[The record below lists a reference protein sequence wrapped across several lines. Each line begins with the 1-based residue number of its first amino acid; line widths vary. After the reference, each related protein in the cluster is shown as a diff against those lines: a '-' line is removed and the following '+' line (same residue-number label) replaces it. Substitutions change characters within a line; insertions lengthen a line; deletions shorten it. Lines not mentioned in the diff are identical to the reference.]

1 MEHTVEI
8 DIWAL
13 VSACWRRI
21 WMIVACA
28 VIAGAVALCY
38 TLFFVTPMYEASAT
52 FYVNNSTTDGD
63 TSISSSDLSTAQR
76 LVLTYVNIIKSET
89 VLDKVI
95 AEGKLDMTT
104 AQLRGLMEA
113 KSVDETEMFRVS
125 ISHADPNTAANIA
138 NAIAAVAPTEIQN
151 IMIGSATKVIDYA
164 KVPKAPSSPSITK
177 NTILGGLIG
186 FVLAVAVVVAQQL
199 LDRRIKTEE
208 DLARIANVPVLGVIP
223 HFHSELKPA
232 YPSFGTDKKKKAA
245 R

>member
-1 MEHTVEI
+1 MERNVEI

-13 VSACWRRI
+13 ITACWRRI
-21 WMIVACA
+21 WMIAICA

-52 FYVNNSTTDGD
+52 FYVNNSSTGAN

-76 LVLTYVNIIKSET
+76 LVATYVNIIKSDS

-95 AEGKLDMTT
+95 EEGKLDLT
-104 AQLRGLMEA
+104 ATQLRKLMDAE
-113 KSVDETEMFRVS
+113 SVEETEMFRVS
-125 ISHADPNTAANIA
+125 ISHADPNMAANIA
-138 NAIAAVAPTEIQN
+138 NAVAAVAPTEIQN

-164 KVPKAPSSPSITK
+164 KVPQKPVSPSVPK
-177 NTILGGLIG
+177 NTILGGMIG

-208 DLARIANVPVLGVIP
+208 DLTRIASVPVLGVIP
-223 HFHSELKPA
+223 DFHSELKPA
-232 YPSFGTDKKKKAA
+232 YPSFGTNKKKKAV

>member
-1 MEHTVEI
+1 MERTVEI

-13 VSACWRRI
+13 LSACWKRV
-21 WMIVACA
+21 WLIVACA

-38 TLFFVTPMYEASAT
+38 TIFFVTPMYEASAT

-76 LVLTYVNIIKSET
+76 LVLTYVNIIKSDT

-104 AQLRGLMEA
+104 SQLRALMDA

-125 ISHADPNTAANIA
+125 ISHADPTMAANIA

-164 KVPKAPSSPSITK
+164 KVPQNPSSPSVAR

-199 LDRRIKTEE
+199 LDKRIKTEE

-223 HFHSELKPA
+223 DFYSELKPG
-232 YPSFGTDKKKKAA
+232 YPSFGTDKKKKAT

>member
-1 MEHTVEI
+1 
-8 DIWAL
+8 
-13 VSACWRRI
+13 
-21 WMIVACA
+21 
-28 VIAGAVALCY
+28 
-38 TLFFVTPMYEASAT
+38 
-52 FYVNNSTTDGD
+52 
-63 TSISSSDLSTAQR
+63 
-76 LVLTYVNIIKSET
+76 

-104 AQLRGLMEA
+104 AQLRGLMDA

-164 KVPKAPSSPSITK
+164 KVPQAPSSPSMTR
-177 NTILGGLIG
+177 NTILGGMIG
-186 FVLAVAVVVAQQL
+186 FLLAVAVVVAQQL

-208 DLARIANVPVLGVIP
+208 DLTRIANVPVLGVIP
-223 HFHSELKPA
+223 DFHSELKPA
-232 YPSFGTDKKKKAA
+232 YPSFGPDKKKKAA